1 MFEFINPPELGP
13 RPRPFSRATKAGGF
27 IFVSGH
33 SAPHDP
39 ANGKP
44 RGETAQ
50 EQVRGSLETLKAILE
65 AAGSSLERIVWVTML
80 IIDPADYD
88 ACNEEYVKHFPNGL
102 PARQTVR
109 FGVPTDAKVGFS
121 CIALAGDAGEVVE
134 VGEEVG

>member
-27 IFVSGH
+27 VFVSGH

-50 EQVRGSLETLKAILE
+50 EQVRGSIETLKAILE

-88 ACNEEYVKHFPNGL
+88 ACNEEYIKHFPHGL

-134 VGEEVG
+134 VGAEVG